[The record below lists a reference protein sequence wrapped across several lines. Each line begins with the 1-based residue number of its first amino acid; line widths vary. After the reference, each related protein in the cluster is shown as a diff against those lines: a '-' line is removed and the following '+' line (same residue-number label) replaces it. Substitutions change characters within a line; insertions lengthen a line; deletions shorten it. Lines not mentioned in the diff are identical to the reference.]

1 MSLVTDTPILNPNYQ
16 YKAVKTE
23 MRGSVFEITLNRP
36 ERLNTFNS
44 EMQRDF
50 TALQL
55 QLEREP
61 AIRCVIIF
69 AAGERA
75 FGAGADLSWFEQDW
89 VGPRFRAEYRWI
101 HDFFDTL
108 ERIEVPVI
116 AAVFG
121 TCACGGLELAM
132 ACDFRIAADDSRFGF
147 TEGNINLIPGSG
159 GCSRLAK
166 MIGPAWTKE
175 LVLAGEFIDAQ
186 RALQIGLVTRV
197 VPKAELAEEA
207 RTLADK
213 LANKAPQAL
222 GAAKAVI
229 NACQNIDTAT
239 GRIMERMAQ
248 TSLILSED
256 HKEGVKAFREKR
268 PPQYKGR

>member
-1 MSLVTDTPILNPNYQ
+1 VSDTPILNPKYE

-23 MRGSVFEITLNRP
+23 MRGPVLELTLNRP
-36 ERLNTFNS
+36 ERLNTFNA

-55 QLEREP
+55 QLERNP
-61 AIRCVIIF
+61 AIRCVSIF
-69 AAGERA
+69 AAGDRA

-89 VGPRFRAEYRWI
+89 IGPRFRTEYRWI

-108 ERIEVPVI
+108 ERVEVPVI

-166 MIGPAWTKE
+166 MIGPGWAKE
-175 LVLAGEFIDAQ
+175 LVLAGEFVDAQ

-197 VPKAELAEEA
+197 VPKSKLAEEA
-207 RTLADK
+207 RALADK
-213 LANKAPQAL
+213 LAKKAPQAL
-222 GAAKAVI
+222 GAAKALI
-229 NACQNIDTAT
+229 NACQNIDSAT

-268 PPQYKGR
+268 SPQFKGR

>member
-1 MSLVTDTPILNPNYQ
+1 MTDNAVLNPNYEF
-16 YKAVKTE
+16 KAVRTE
-23 MRGSVFEITLNRP
+23 LRGGVFEITLNRP
-36 ERLNTFNS
+36 ERLNTFND

-50 TALQL
+50 TALQMRI
-55 QLEREP
+55 ERDP
-61 AIRCVIIF
+61 GVRCVTIF

-89 VGPRFRAEYRWI
+89 AAQRFRKEYRWI
-101 HDFFDTL
+101 HDFFDVL
-108 ERIEVPVI
+108 ERVEVPVI

-132 ACDFRIAADDSRFGF
+132 ACDFRIAADDTRFGF

-159 GCSRLAK
+159 GCSRLVK
-166 MIGPAWTKE
+166 MIGPSWTKE

-197 VPKAELAEEA
+197 VPKARLAAEA
-207 RTLADK
+207 CALADK
-213 LANKAPQAL
+213 LVNKAPQAL

-229 NACQNIDTAT
+229 NTCHQIDAT
-239 GRIMERMAQ
+239 SGRILERMAQ
-248 TSLILSED
+248 SALILSED

-268 PPQYKGR
+268 APQYKGR

>member
-1 MSLVTDTPILNPNYQ
+1 MSKNPVRNPDYA

-23 MRGSVFEITLNRP
+23 RRGTVLEITLNRP
-36 ERLNTFNS
+36 ERLNTFND

-55 QLEREP
+55 EIERDP
-61 AIRCVIIF
+61 DIRCVTIF

-89 VGPRFRAEYRWI
+89 DAARFRTEYRWI
-101 HDFFDTL
+101 HDFFDVL
-108 ERIEVPVI
+108 ERVEVPVI

-132 ACDFRIAADDSRFGF
+132 ACDFRIAAEDTRFGF

-159 GCSRLAK
+159 GCSRLVK
-166 MIGPAWTKE
+166 MIGPGWAKE
-175 LVLAGEFIDAQ
+175 LVLAGEFIDAP

-197 VPKAELAEEA
+197 VAKSALVDEA
-207 RTLADK
+207 RGLADRLVK
-213 LANKAPQAL
+213 KAPQAL

-229 NACQNIDTAT
+229 NACQSIDAAS
-239 GRIMERMAQ
+239 GRILERMAQ
-248 TSLILSED
+248 SALILSQD

-268 PPQYKGR
+268 PPNYKGR

>member
-1 MSLVTDTPILNPNYQ
+1 MSDNPVLNPDYQ
-16 YKAVKTE
+16 YRAIKAE

-36 ERLNTFNS
+36 ERLNTFDV

-55 QLEREP
+55 HIERDP
-61 AIRCVIIF
+61 TIRCVTIF
-69 AAGERA
+69 GAGERA
-75 FGAGADLSWFEQDW
+75 FGAGADLSWFEQEW
-89 VGPRFRAEYRWI
+89 RTPRFRTEYRWI

-108 ERIEVPVI
+108 ERIEMPVI

-132 ACDFRIAADDSRFGF
+132 ACDFRIAADDTRFGF

-159 GCSRLAK
+159 GCSRLVK

-175 LVLAGEFIDAQ
+175 LVMAGEFINAE
-186 RALQIGLVTRV
+186 RAMAIGLVTRV
-197 VPKAELAEEA
+197 VPKATLAAEA
-207 RTLADK
+207 RALADR
-213 LANKAPQAL
+213 LAKKAPQAL

-229 NACQNIDTAT
+229 NVCQSIDAAS
-239 GRIMERMAQ
+239 GRVLERMAQ
-248 TSLILSED
+248 SSLILSQD
-256 HKEGVKAFREKR
+256 HAEGVKAFREKR
-268 PPQYKGR
+268 PPNYSGK

>member
-1 MSLVTDTPILNPNYQ
+1 MSDNPVLNPDYQ
-16 YKAVKTE
+16 YKAVKVE
-23 MRGSVFEITLNRP
+23 MRGAVLEITLNRP
-36 ERLNTFNS
+36 GRLNTFNT

-55 QLEREP
+55 RIERDP
-61 AIRCVIIF
+61 GIRCVLIL
-69 AAGERA
+69 AAGDRA
-75 FGAGADLSWFEQDW
+75 FGAGADLSWFEQEW
-89 VGPRFRAEYRWI
+89 VADRFRTEYRWI
-101 HDFFDTL
+101 HDFFDVL
-108 ERIEVPVI
+108 ERVEIPVI

-132 ACDFRIAADDSRFGF
+132 ACDFRIAAEDSRFGF

-159 GCSRLAK
+159 GCSRLVK

-175 LVLAGEFIDAQ
+175 LVLAGEFIDAA

-197 VPKAELAEEA
+197 VPREKLGEEA
-207 RTLADK
+207 RALADK
-213 LANKAPQAL
+213 LTRKAPQAL

-229 NACQNIDTAT
+229 NACQSIDAAS
-239 GRIMERMAQ
+239 GRILERMAQ
-248 TSLILSED
+248 SSLILSHD

-268 PPQYKGR
+268 PPEYKGR